1 MSQPTAN
8 LDLEGTI
15 FDVIIVGSGFG
26 GGTVAYA
33 LSRAGLNVL
42 LVERGG
48 WPHRDET
55 DWNGRA
61 ILLEGRYRGD
71 SVLRVRQLGAT
82 EAVDTFPNEVVGG
95 NSIFF
100 GGAALRLRASDFAR
114 WPIGYADLEPHYGAA
129 EALLE
134 VHGRGGDDPCEP
146 PRSSGYPFE
155 PPELTAPARR
165 ILEAARQLGL
175 HPFQLPI
182 ALNHRGPR
190 EPKCIRCF
198 TCDGFPC
205 RIGAKNDVTQT
216 ALAKADPEHLAVV
229 ARMTA
234 TKLVEREGRIEG
246 VEAVDRDSQRQLLLR
261 ARVYVLSGGA
271 IGTPTLMLRSGLD
284 RLDASGA
291 LGRYLMRHCNAM
303 IGYVFPFRTNP
314 EQVNHKQICISDLY
328 ESVRLQDGT
337 ALGVIQD
344 MCMPPRE
351 VVRAL
356 GPAGFRWAAAAS
368 ANRIQTLLCIGEDEP
383 QAENRVTLEAR
394 GDRNASGELG
404 IPLVQHQYTAG
415 DWRRRDALVRV
426 ARRVLRKAG
435 GLVGKVRPI
444 DSFSHA
450 VGTARFGR
458 SASESVIDIDCRF
471 WALQNLFVVDGS
483 FMPTS
488 GGVNPSLT
496 ITANALRVA
505 ERISSRFAQLGAT
518 GG

>member
-1 MSQPTAN
+1 MNPPPAN
-8 LDLEGTI
+8 VDLEGTV
-15 FDVIIVGSGFG
+15 FDVIVVGSGFG
-26 GGTVAYA
+26 GGTAAYA

-71 SVLRVRQLGAT
+71 SVVRVRQQGAG
-82 EAVDTFPNEVVGG
+82 EAVDTFPNQVVGG

-100 GGAALRLRASDFAR
+100 GGAALRLRASDFER

-134 VHGRGGDDPCEP
+134 VHGRSGEDPCEP
-146 PRSSGYPFE
+146 PRSSGYPYA
-155 PPELTAPARR
+155 PPELTTPARR
-165 ILEAARQLGL
+165 ILEAARHLGL

-229 ARMTA
+229 ARMTV
-234 TKLVEREGRIEG
+234 TGLVERDGRIAG
-246 VEAVDRDSQRQLLLR
+246 VEAVDRDSQRRFVLR
-261 ARVYVLSGGA
+261 ARLTVLSGGA
-271 IGTPTLMLRSGLD
+271 IGTPDLMLRSGLD

-314 EQVNHKQICISDLY
+314 ELVNHKQICISDLY
-328 ESVRLQDGT
+328 ESVRGQDGT
-337 ALGVIQD
+337 ALGIIQD

-368 ANRIQTLLCIGEDEP
+368 ANRIQTLLCIAEDEP
-383 QAENRVTLEAR
+383 QAENRVTLEGGVPLVR
-394 GDRNASGELG
+394 HEYTSGDR
-404 IPLVQHQYTAG
+404 
-415 DWRRRDALVRV
+415 RRRDSLVRV
-426 ARRVLRKAG
+426 ARRVLRTAG
-435 GLVGKVRPI
+435 GLVGKLRPI

-458 SASESVIDIDCRF
+458 SATDSVLDVDCRF
-471 WALQNLFVVDGS
+471 WRLPNLFVVDGS

-505 ERISSRFAQLGAT
+505 AAISSRFPEFAT
-518 GG
+518 AGG